1 MSKITIVDIAK
12 MCGVG
17 VSTVS
22 RVINGH
28 PDVSAATRER
38 ITAVI
43 RETGFVP
50 NDSARN
56 LKRTDAKCIGVL
68 IKGVTNPF
76 FSPMIDIIE
85 QEIDRQK
92 YALVLRHV
100 EADEEEA
107 DVAMELETE
116 KRLRGIIFLGGGSEQ
131 SRLKLGELKIPAVF
145 STIGASSLEEE
156 GRGEFSTVS
165 VDDRLEARHMTQYL
179 MNLGHQ
185 NIAIITEAM
194 GRRSVGHLRL
204 EGYKDA
210 YLERGMAVDE
220 ELIFYVDQNMEHFSV
235 ENGYRTMQ
243 RMLSSGKEF
252 SAVFCATDL
261 LAIGAIRAIA
271 DAGLKVPEDISVC
284 GFDGMEIGRYIN
296 PRLTTIRQPLDQISR
311 ETVKLLFDIIE
322 SRSSHRHIT
331 FPAELCVGES
341 TSKRHV

>member
-165 VDDRLEARHMTQYL
+165 VDDRL
-179 MNLGHQ
+179 
-185 NIAIITEAM
+185 
-194 GRRSVGHLRL
+194 
-204 EGYKDA
+204 
-210 YLERGMAVDE
+210 
-220 ELIFYVDQNMEHFSV
+220 
-235 ENGYRTMQ
+235 
-243 RMLSSGKEF
+243 
-252 SAVFCATDL
+252 
-261 LAIGAIRAIA
+261 
-271 DAGLKVPEDISVC
+271 
-284 GFDGMEIGRYIN
+284 
-296 PRLTTIRQPLDQISR
+296 
-311 ETVKLLFDIIE
+311 
-322 SRSSHRHIT
+322 
-331 FPAELCVGES
+331 
-341 TSKRHV
+341 